1 MYPYP
6 STPIETANFNE
17 GVVQH
22 LKGHHKYRET
32 HGFETSCSQFQ
43 RKKAT
48 SMDLFVIFFFIGHF
62 LSKSLI
68 FLNMYHIGEELRR
81 LAFVNLNNKEKH
93 PWQNHNWAL
102 VCDPGTLEGPNQTN
116 NGPTLSLPK
125 SPLPYKVAIPGTI
138 MWSNYTTT
146 DVHPMS
152 SILDHTHFLSLKHD
166 KKV

>member
-1 MYPYP
+1 MF
-6 STPIETANFNE
+6 SVSKEEGNLNGSLCNFLFYRSFL
-17 GVVQH
+17 V
-22 LKGHHKYRET
+22 KISYFPKYVSYWR
-32 HGFETSCSQFQ
+32 
-43 RKKAT
+43 RAT
-48 SMDLFVIFFFIGHF
+48 QAI
-62 LSKSLI
+62 
-68 FLNMYHIGEELRR
+68 
-81 LAFVNLNNKEKH
+81 AFVKLNNKEKH

-152 SILDHTHFLSLKHD
+152 RILDHTHFLSLKHD